1 MLLRSSLCKS
11 GGVFRGMP
19 LRSRSYISGGREE
32 DFDLTF
38 GFESFDF
45 EGGNAHVTVRQRREE
60 NFSKPSS

>member
-11 GGVFRGMP
+11 GGAFRGMP
-19 LRSRSYISGGREE
+19 LRSRSGVSGGREE

-38 GFESFDF
+38 DF
-45 EGGNAHVTVRQRREE
+45 EGGNAHVIVRQRREE